1 MSPQPGEYYAYTHSK
16 GLGEEAR
23 GNALAADMAKLDM
36 PSGTDVKVAFIDDAG
51 WPVVDWIDGAGFD
64 RRTAI
69 NPDTFSEFFTKV
81 G

>member
-1 MSPQPGEYYAYTHSK
+1 MPPQPGDYYAYTHAK

-36 PSGTDVKVAFIDDAG
+36 PSGTDVKVVLIDDAG
-51 WPVVDWIDGAGFD
+51 WPVVEWIDGAGFG

-69 NPDTFSEFFTKV
+69 NPETFDAFFAKV
-81 G
+81 N